1 MENSQNEKVD
11 GPLIEMIDASVA
23 PALVHRAVELKE
35 INWCVKPNDFWT
47 IGGLHGSGKTD
58 FMATAAGL
66 QQPASGVVKNFSHA
80 ISDLNEDELLQIRL
94 RIGLVFAGGGRL
106 FNRLTIAENTALP
119 LRYHRNWKEDEAEES
134 IREILELTDLIPFA
148 RQIPSA
154 LSRSWQQRAALAR
167 ALVLRPEILL
177 LDSPLLGLDFRHQKW
192 WLDFLKNLSE
202 GSAFYDGKPVTIVVT
217 TDNFQP
223 WKDLARQFAVL
234 KNNRWQEL
242 GGRAELD
249 ESDES
254 LRELWAEE
262 I

>member
-1 MENSQNEKVD
+1 MENLKNELET
-11 GPLIEMIDASVA
+11 PLIEMIDASIA
-23 PALVHRAVELKE
+23 PAQLHRVTELKE
-35 INWCVKPNDFWT
+35 INWCVKPGNFWA

-66 QQPASGVVKNFSHA
+66 QQPAAGVLKIFSQE
-80 ISDLNEDELLQIRL
+80 ISDLHEDELLKIRL
-94 RIGLVFAGGGRL
+94 RIGLVFAVGGRL
-106 FNRLTIAENTALP
+106 FNRLTVAENVALP
-119 LRYHRNWKEDEAEES
+119 LRYHRNWKEEEAEES
-134 IREILELTDLIPFA
+134 VREILELTDLIPYA

-167 ALVLRPEILL
+167 ALVLKPEILL
-177 LDSPLLGLDFRHQKW
+177 LDSPLLGLDLRQQKW

-202 GSAFYDGKPVTIVVT
+202 GSAFYDGRPVTIVVT

-223 WKDLARQFAVL
+223 WKELARQFAIL
-234 KNNRWQEL
+234 KNNRWHEL

-249 ESDES
+249 ASDES
-254 LRELWAEE
+254 LQELWAEE